1 MLNYVRFIKISK
13 ALLIL
18 IPSKVVFC
26 IILSFSISW
35 SQTET
40 DIQLAQHYYASGELD
55 KALPYYEKIFNSNS
69 SKVYFNRYLEC
80 LVSVKDYKSAEKLLK
95 KQINQNRYDFDVKVM
110 LAQFYEDIGE
120 IQKAEKS
127 YKEIIENLPENPAQ
141 IIAIYQAFA
150 SKQKYELAKSVLDKG
165 KKIANY
171 YPFNFQ
177 YADLY
182 AQRGMKKEM
191 ISEYLD
197 YLEQQPSNIESIEAS
212 LSARLDL
219 SVSENTDYLLLKEQ
233 LLMNSQK
240 INSPV
245 VFSELLI
252 WLYTQSKNFDGAY
265 AQVVAIDKR
274 FKGSGQRVFELGEIC
289 VENKNYTVARKCFN
303 YVIQIGDQNENY
315 ISSYRGLLNTH
326 FLQITTNRNFSKA
339 EIDSSVQTYEEALQK
354 LGKYRLTIPI
364 LLEYTTILAFYADHV
379 DKAQE
384 ELKSAMNFSGL
395 TDVQK
400 AQIKMKLADINLLS
414 GDIWEASILYMQID
428 NDFKFEAIGQ
438 EAKFKNA
445 KVFYYDGEFEYAQAQ
460 LNVLKESTSKLIA
473 NDAMQLS
480 VMITDNYG
488 LDSNFQVMS
497 WFANADL
504 LIEQHKYEEAFK
516 LFDSI
521 QLNFPYHS
529 LADEILFKKAK
540 AMEMQGQW
548 QKALDYYEDLL
559 KFHGQDILADDAL
572 FRSGDI
578 QENIL
583 LNKDKAL
590 EFYRRIAIDFK
601 GSLYSAE
608 ARKRIR
614 LIRGDK
620 KVSDEEL

>member
-1 MLNYVRFIKISK
+1 MR
-13 ALLIL
+13 LIIFL
-18 IPSKVVFC
+18 
-26 IILSFSISW
+26 FSLFSLTAAW

-55 KALPYYEKIFNSNS
+55 KALPYYEKIYNS
-69 SKVYFNRYLEC
+69 SPTKVYFNRYFEC
-80 LVSVKDYKSAEKLLK
+80 LVATKDYKTAEKLLK
-95 KQINQNRYDFDVKVM
+95 KQINQNRSDYDMKVM

-120 IQKAEKS
+120 AEKAEKS
-127 YKEIIENLPENPAQ
+127 YKEIIDNLPENPSQ
-141 IIAIYQAFA
+141 IINIYQTLA
-150 SKQKYELAKSVLDKG
+150 SKQKFEMAKTVLDKG
-165 KKIANY
+165 KKLASY

-182 AQRGMKKEM
+182 AQMGKKKEM
-191 ISEYLD
+191 IAEYLD
-197 YLEQQPSNIESIEAS
+197 YLEQQPTTIESIEAS
-212 LSARLDL
+212 LAARLDL
-219 SVSENTDYLLLKEQ
+219 SASENADYMLLKEQ
-233 LLMNSQK
+233 LLTKTQK
-240 INSPV
+240 LNASV

-252 WLYTQSKNFDGAY
+252 WMYTQSKNFDGAY
-265 AQVVAIDKR
+265 TQVVAIDKR
-274 FKGSGQRVFELGEIC
+274 FKGDGYRVFELGEIC
-289 VENKNYTVARKCFN
+289 VENKNYQVARKCFN
-303 YVIQIGDQNENY
+303 YVISLGENSENY
-315 ISSYRGLLNTH
+315 ILAYKGLLNTH
-326 FLQITTNRNFSKA
+326 FLQITTNRNFSKQ
-339 EIDSSVQTYEEALQK
+339 EIDTTVITYEQALNK
-354 LGKYRLTIPI
+354 LGKSRLTLPVV
-364 LLEYTTILAFYADHV
+364 LEYTTILAFYADQS

-400 AQIKMKLADINLLS
+400 AQIKMQLADINVLS

-428 NDFKFEAIGQ
+428 NDFKFESIGQ

-445 KVFYYDGEFEYAQAQ
+445 KVFYYDGEFDYAQAQ

-497 WFANADL
+497 WFSNADL
-504 LIEQHKYEEAFK
+504 LIEQHKYDEAFK
-516 LFDSI
+516 LYDSI
-521 QLNFPYHS
+521 QINFPYHS
-529 LADEILFKKAK
+529 LADEILFKKGK
-540 AMEMQGQW
+540 AMEMRGEW

-578 QENIL
+578 QENNFS
-583 LNKDKAL
+583 NKEKAL
-590 EFYRRIAIDFK
+590 EFYRRLAIDYK

-614 LIRGDK
+614 LLRGDK
-620 KVSDEEL
+620 NISDDEL

>member
-1 MLNYVRFIKISK
+1 MR
-13 ALLIL
+13 LIIFL
-18 IPSKVVFC
+18 
-26 IILSFSISW
+26 FSLFSLTAAW

-55 KALPYYEKIFNSNS
+55 KALPYYEKIYNS
-69 SKVYFNRYLEC
+69 SPTKVYFNRYFEC
-80 LVSVKDYKSAEKLLK
+80 LVATKDYKSAEKLLK
-95 KQINQNRYDFDVKVM
+95 KQINQNRSDYDMKVM

-120 IQKAEKS
+120 AEKAEKS
-127 YKEIIENLPENPAQ
+127 YKEIIDNLPENPSQ
-141 IIAIYQAFA
+141 IINIYQTLA
-150 SKQKYELAKSVLDKG
+150 SKQKFEMAKTVLDKG
-165 KKIANY
+165 KKLASY

-182 AQRGMKKEM
+182 AQMGKKKEM
-191 ISEYLD
+191 IAEYLD
-197 YLEQQPSNIESIEAS
+197 YLEQQPTTIESIEAS
-212 LSARLDL
+212 LAARLDL
-219 SVSENTDYLLLKEQ
+219 SASENADYILLKEQ
-233 LLMNSQK
+233 LLIKSQK
-240 INSPV
+240 LNASV

-252 WLYTQSKNFDGAY
+252 WMYTQSKNFDGAY
-265 AQVVAIDKR
+265 TQVVAIDKR
-274 FKGSGQRVFELGEIC
+274 FKGDGYRVFELGEIC
-289 VENKNYTVARKCFN
+289 VENKNYQVARKCFN
-303 YVIQIGDQNENY
+303 YVISLGENSENY
-315 ISSYRGLLNTH
+315 ILAYKGLLNTH
-326 FLQITTNRNFSKA
+326 FLQITTNRNFSKS
-339 EIDSSVQTYEEALQK
+339 EIDSTVITYEQALNK
-354 LGKYRLTIPI
+354 LGKSRLTLPVV
-364 LLEYTTILAFYADHV
+364 LEYTTILAFYADQS

-400 AQIKMKLADINLLS
+400 AQIKMQLADINVLS

-428 NDFKFEAIGQ
+428 NDFKFESIGQ

-445 KVFYYDGEFEYAQAQ
+445 KVFYYDGEFDYAQAQ

-504 LIEQHKYEEAFK
+504 LIEQHKYTEAFS
-516 LFDSI
+516 LYDSI

-529 LADEILFKKAK
+529 LADEILFKKGK
-540 AMEMQGQW
+540 AMEMRGEW

-578 QENIL
+578 QENNFS
-583 LNKDKAL
+583 NKEKAL
-590 EFYRRIAIDFK
+590 EFYRRLAIDYK

-614 LIRGDK
+614 LLRGDK
-620 KVSDEEL
+620 NISDDEL

>member
-1 MLNYVRFIKISK
+1 MR
-13 ALLIL
+13 LIIFL
-18 IPSKVVFC
+18 
-26 IILSFSISW
+26 FSLFSLTAAW

-55 KALPYYEKIFNSNS
+55 KALPYYEKIYNS
-69 SKVYFNRYLEC
+69 SPTKVYFNRYFEC
-80 LVSVKDYKSAEKLLK
+80 LVSTKDYKSAEKLLK
-95 KQINQNRYDFDVKVM
+95 KQINQNRSDYDMKVM

-120 IQKAEKS
+120 AEKAEKS
-127 YKEIIENLPENPAQ
+127 YKEIIDNLPENPSQ
-141 IIAIYQAFA
+141 IINIYQTLA
-150 SKQKYELAKSVLDKG
+150 SKQKFEMAKTVLDKG
-165 KKIANY
+165 KKLLSY

-182 AQRGMKKEM
+182 AQMGKKKEM
-191 ISEYLD
+191 IAEYLD
-197 YLEQQPSNIESIEAS
+197 YLEQQPTTIESIEAS
-212 LSARLDL
+212 LAARLDL
-219 SVSENTDYLLLKEQ
+219 SASENADYMLLKEQ
-233 LLMNSQK
+233 LLTKSQK
-240 INSPV
+240 MNASV

-252 WLYTQSKNFDGAY
+252 WMYTQSKNFDGAY
-265 AQVVAIDKR
+265 TQVVAIDKR
-274 FKGSGQRVFELGEIC
+274 FKGDGYRVFELGEIC
-289 VENKNYTVARKCFN
+289 VENKNYQVARKCFN
-303 YVIQIGDQNENY
+303 YVISLGENSENY
-315 ISSYRGLLNTH
+315 ILAYKGLLNTH
-326 FLQITTNRNFSKA
+326 FLQITTNRNFSKS
-339 EIDSSVQTYEEALQK
+339 EIDSTVITYEQALNK
-354 LGKYRLTIPI
+354 LGKSRLTLPVV
-364 LLEYTTILAFYADHV
+364 LEYTTILAFYADQS

-400 AQIKMKLADINLLS
+400 AQIKMQLADINVLS

-428 NDFKFEAIGQ
+428 NDFKFESIGQ

-445 KVFYYDGEFEYAQAQ
+445 KVFYYDGEFDYAQAQ

-504 LIEQHKYEEAFK
+504 LIEQHKYDEAFK
-516 LFDSI
+516 LYDSI
-521 QLNFPYHS
+521 QINFPYHS
-529 LADEILFKKAK
+529 LADEILFKKGK
-540 AMEMQGQW
+540 AMEMRGEW

-578 QENIL
+578 QENNFS
-583 LNKDKAL
+583 NKEKAL
-590 EFYRRIAIDFK
+590 EFYRRLAIDYK

-614 LIRGDK
+614 LLRGDK
-620 KVSDEEL
+620 NISDDEL

>member
-1 MLNYVRFIKISK
+1 MR
-13 ALLIL
+13 LIIFL
-18 IPSKVVFC
+18 
-26 IILSFSISW
+26 FSLFSLTAAW

-55 KALPYYEKIFNSNS
+55 KALPYYEKIYNS
-69 SKVYFNRYLEC
+69 SPTKVYFNRYFEC
-80 LVSVKDYKSAEKLLK
+80 LVATKDYKSAEKLLK
-95 KQINQNRYDFDVKVM
+95 KQINQNRSDYDMKVL
-110 LAQFYEDIGE
+110 LAQFYEDTGE
-120 IQKAEKS
+120 AEKAEKS
-127 YKEIIENLPENPAQ
+127 YKEIIDNLPENPSQ
-141 IIAIYQAFA
+141 IINIYQTLA
-150 SKQKYELAKSVLDKG
+150 SKQKFELAKTVLDKG
-165 KKIANY
+165 KKLASY

-182 AQRGMKKEM
+182 AQMGKKKEM
-191 ISEYLD
+191 ITEYLD
-197 YLEQQPSNIESIEAS
+197 YLEQQPTTIESIEAS
-212 LSARLDL
+212 LAARLDL
-219 SVSENTDYLLLKEQ
+219 SASENTDYMLLKEQ
-233 LLMNSQK
+233 LLIKSQK
-240 INSPV
+240 QNASV

-252 WLYTQSKNFDGAY
+252 WMYTQSKNFDGAY
-265 AQVVAIDKR
+265 TQVVAIDKR
-274 FKGSGQRVFELGEIC
+274 FKGDGYRVFELGEIC
-289 VENKNYTVARKCFN
+289 VENKNYQVARKCFN
-303 YVIQIGDQNENY
+303 YVINLGENSENY
-315 ISSYRGLLNTH
+315 ILAYKGLLNTH
-326 FLQITTNRNFSKA
+326 FLQITTNRNFSKS
-339 EIDSSVQTYEEALQK
+339 EIDSTVITYEQALNK
-354 LGKYRLTIPI
+354 LGKSRLTLPVV
-364 LLEYTTILAFYADHV
+364 LEYTTILAFYDDQS

-400 AQIKMKLADINLLS
+400 AQIKMQLADINVLS

-428 NDFKFEAIGQ
+428 NDFKFESIGQ

-497 WFANADL
+497 WFASADL
-504 LIEQHKYEEAFK
+504 LIEQHKYSEAFS
-516 LFDSI
+516 LYDSI

-529 LADEILFKKAK
+529 LADEILFKKGK
-540 AMEMQGQW
+540 AMEMRGEW

-578 QENIL
+578 QENNL
-583 LNKDKAL
+583 SNKEKAL
-590 EFYRRIAIDFK
+590 EYYRRLAIDFK

-608 ARKRIR
+608 TRKRIR
-614 LIRGDK
+614 LLRGDK
-620 KVSDEEL
+620 NISDDEL

>member
-1 MLNYVRFIKISK
+1 MR
-13 ALLIL
+13 LIIFL
-18 IPSKVVFC
+18 
-26 IILSFSISW
+26 FSLFSLTAAW

-55 KALPYYEKIFNSNS
+55 KALPYYEKIYNS
-69 SKVYFNRYLEC
+69 SPTKVYFNRYFEC
-80 LVSVKDYKSAEKLLK
+80 LVATKDYKSAEKLLK
-95 KQINQNRYDFDVKVM
+95 KQINQNRSDYDMKVM

-120 IQKAEKS
+120 SEKAEKS
-127 YKEIIENLPENPAQ
+127 YKEIIDNLPENPSQ
-141 IIAIYQAFA
+141 IINIYQTLA
-150 SKQKYELAKSVLDKG
+150 SKQKFEMAKTVLDKG
-165 KKIANY
+165 KKLLSY

-182 AQRGMKKEM
+182 AQMGKKKEM
-191 ISEYLD
+191 IAEYLD
-197 YLEQQPSNIESIEAS
+197 YLEQQPTTIESIEAS
-212 LSARLDL
+212 LAARLDL
-219 SVSENTDYLLLKEQ
+219 SASENADYMLLKEQ
-233 LLMNSQK
+233 LLTKSQK
-240 INSPV
+240 MNASV

-252 WLYTQSKNFDGAY
+252 WMYTQSKNFDGAY
-265 AQVVAIDKR
+265 TQVVAIDKR
-274 FKGSGQRVFELGEIC
+274 FKGDGYRVFELGEIC
-289 VENKNYTVARKCFN
+289 VENKNYQVARKCFN
-303 YVIQIGDQNENY
+303 YVISLGENSENY
-315 ISSYRGLLNTH
+315 ILAYKGLLNTH
-326 FLQITTNRNFSKA
+326 FLQITTNRNFSKS
-339 EIDSSVQTYEEALQK
+339 EIDSTVITYEQALNK
-354 LGKYRLTIPI
+354 LGKSRLTLPVV
-364 LLEYTTILAFYADHV
+364 LEYTTILAFYADQS

-400 AQIKMKLADINLLS
+400 AQIKMQLADINVLS

-428 NDFKFEAIGQ
+428 NDFKFESIGQ

-445 KVFYYDGEFEYAQAQ
+445 KVFYYDGEFDYAQAQ

-516 LFDSI
+516 LYDSI
-521 QLNFPYHS
+521 QINFPYHS
-529 LADEILFKKAK
+529 LADEILFKKGK
-540 AMEMQGQW
+540 AMEMRGEW

-578 QENIL
+578 QENNFS
-583 LNKDKAL
+583 NKEKAL
-590 EFYRRIAIDFK
+590 EFYRRLAIDYK

-614 LIRGDK
+614 LLRGDK
-620 KVSDEEL
+620 NISDDEL

>member
-1 MLNYVRFIKISK
+1 MR
-13 ALLIL
+13 LIIFL
-18 IPSKVVFC
+18 
-26 IILSFSISW
+26 FSLFSLTAAW

-55 KALPYYEKIFNSNS
+55 KALPYYEKIYNS
-69 SKVYFNRYLEC
+69 SPTKVYFNRYFEC
-80 LVSVKDYKSAEKLLK
+80 LVATKDYKTAEKLLK
-95 KQINQNRYDFDVKVM
+95 KQINQNRSDYDMKVM

-120 IQKAEKS
+120 ADKAEKS
-127 YKEIIENLPENPAQ
+127 YKEIIDNLPENPSQ
-141 IIAIYQAFA
+141 IINIYQTLA
-150 SKQKYELAKSVLDKG
+150 SKQKFEMAKTVLDKG
-165 KKIANY
+165 KKLASY

-182 AQRGMKKEM
+182 AQMGKKKEM
-191 ISEYLD
+191 IAEYLD
-197 YLEQQPSNIESIEAS
+197 YLEQQPTTIESIEAS
-212 LSARLDL
+212 LAARLDL
-219 SVSENTDYLLLKEQ
+219 SASENADYILLKEQ
-233 LLMNSQK
+233 LLIKSQK
-240 INSPV
+240 LNASV

-252 WLYTQSKNFDGAY
+252 WMYTQSKNFDGAY
-265 AQVVAIDKR
+265 TQVVAIDKR
-274 FKGSGQRVFELGEIC
+274 FKGDGYRVFELGEIC
-289 VENKNYTVARKCFN
+289 VENKNYQVARKCFN
-303 YVIQIGDQNENY
+303 YVISLGENSENY
-315 ISSYRGLLNTH
+315 ILAYKGLLNTH
-326 FLQITTNRNFSKA
+326 FLQITTNRNFSKS
-339 EIDSSVQTYEEALQK
+339 EIDSTVITYEQALNK
-354 LGKYRLTIPI
+354 LGKSRLTLPVV
-364 LLEYTTILAFYADHV
+364 LEYTTILAFYADQS

-400 AQIKMKLADINLLS
+400 AQIKMQLADINVLS

-428 NDFKFEAIGQ
+428 NDFKFESIGQ

-445 KVFYYDGEFEYAQAQ
+445 KVFYYDGEFDYAQAQ

-497 WFANADL
+497 WFSNADL
-504 LIEQHKYEEAFK
+504 LIEQHKYDEAFK
-516 LFDSI
+516 LYDSI
-521 QLNFPYHS
+521 QINFPYHS
-529 LADEILFKKAK
+529 LADEILFKKGK
-540 AMEMQGQW
+540 AMEMRGEW

-578 QENIL
+578 QENNFS
-583 LNKDKAL
+583 NKEKAL
-590 EFYRRIAIDFK
+590 EFYRRLAIDYK

-614 LIRGDK
+614 LLRGDK
-620 KVSDEEL
+620 NISDDEL

>member
-1 MLNYVRFIKISK
+1 MKTVFHF
-13 ALLIL
+13 IL
-18 IPSKVVFC
+18 ICHF
-26 IILSFSISW
+26 SFIW
-35 SQTET
+35 SQTDT

-55 KALPYYEKIFNSNS
+55 KALPYYEKIYNS
-69 SKVYFNRYLEC
+69 SPTKVYFNRYFEC
-80 LVSVKDYKSAEKLLK
+80 LVATKDYKSAEKLLK
-95 KQINQNRYDFDVKVM
+95 KQINQNRSDYDMKVM

-120 IQKAEKS
+120 AEKAEKS
-127 YKEIIENLPENPAQ
+127 YKEIIVNLPENPSQ
-141 IIAIYQAFA
+141 IINIYQTLA
-150 SKQKYELAKSVLDKG
+150 SKQKFEMAKTVLDKG
-165 KKIANY
+165 KKLASY

-182 AQRGMKKEM
+182 AQMGKKKEM
-191 ISEYLD
+191 IAEYLD
-197 YLEQQPSNIESIEAS
+197 YLEQQPTTIESIEAS
-212 LSARLDL
+212 LAARLDL
-219 SVSENTDYLLLKEQ
+219 SASENADYMLLKEQ
-233 LLMNSQK
+233 LLTKSQK
-240 INSPV
+240 MNASV

-252 WLYTQSKNFDGAY
+252 WMYTQSKNFDGAY
-265 AQVVAIDKR
+265 TQVVAIDKR
-274 FKGSGQRVFELGEIC
+274 FKGYGYRLFELGEIC
-289 VENKNYTVARKCFN
+289 VENRNYQVARKCFN
-303 YVIQIGDQNENY
+303 YVISLGENSENY
-315 ISSYRGLLNTH
+315 ILAYKGLLNTH
-326 FLQITTNRNFSKA
+326 FLQITTNRNFSKS
-339 EIDSSVQTYEEALQK
+339 EIDSTVLTYEQALNK
-354 LGKYRLTIPI
+354 LGKSRLTLPVV
-364 LLEYTTILAFYADHV
+364 LEYTTILAFYADQS

-400 AQIKMKLADINLLS
+400 AQIKMQLADINVLS

-428 NDFKFEAIGQ
+428 NDFKFESIGQ

-445 KVFYYDGEFEYAQAQ
+445 KVFYYDGEFDYAQAQ

-504 LIEQHKYEEAFK
+504 LIEQHKYDEAFK
-516 LFDSI
+516 LYDSI
-521 QLNFPYHS
+521 QINFPYHS
-529 LADEILFKKAK
+529 LADEILFKKGK
-540 AMEMQGQW
+540 AMEMRGEW

-578 QENIL
+578 QENNFS
-583 LNKDKAL
+583 NKEKAL
-590 EFYRRIAIDFK
+590 EFYRRLAIDYK

-614 LIRGDK
+614 LLRGDK
-620 KVSDEEL
+620 NISDDEL

>member
-1 MLNYVRFIKISK
+1 MR
-13 ALLIL
+13 LIIFL
-18 IPSKVVFC
+18 
-26 IILSFSISW
+26 FSLFSLTAAW

-55 KALPYYEKIFNSNS
+55 KALPYYEKIYNS
-69 SKVYFNRYLEC
+69 SPTKVYFNRYFEC
-80 LVSVKDYKSAEKLLK
+80 LVATKDYKTAEKLLK
-95 KQINQNRYDFDVKVM
+95 KQINQNRSDYDMKVM

-120 IQKAEKS
+120 AEKAEKS
-127 YKEIIENLPENPAQ
+127 YKEIIDNLPENPSQ
-141 IIAIYQAFA
+141 IINIYQTLA
-150 SKQKYELAKSVLDKG
+150 SKQKFEMAKTVLDKG
-165 KKIANY
+165 KKLASY

-182 AQRGMKKEM
+182 AQMGKKKEM
-191 ISEYLD
+191 IAEYLD
-197 YLEQQPSNIESIEAS
+197 YLEQQPTTIESIEAS
-212 LSARLDL
+212 LAARLDL
-219 SVSENTDYLLLKEQ
+219 SASENADYMLLKEQ
-233 LLMNSQK
+233 LLTKTQK
-240 INSPV
+240 LNASV

-252 WLYTQSKNFDGAY
+252 WMYTQSKNFDGAY
-265 AQVVAIDKR
+265 TQVVAIDKR
-274 FKGSGQRVFELGEIC
+274 FKGDGYRVFELGEIC
-289 VENKNYTVARKCFN
+289 VENKNYQVARKCFN
-303 YVIQIGDQNENY
+303 YVISLGENSENY
-315 ISSYRGLLNTH
+315 ILAYKGLLNTH
-326 FLQITTNRNFSKA
+326 FLQITTNRNFSKQ
-339 EIDSSVQTYEEALQK
+339 EIDTTVITYEQALNK
-354 LGKYRLTIPI
+354 LGKSRLTLPVV
-364 LLEYTTILAFYADHV
+364 LEYTTILAFYADQS

-400 AQIKMKLADINLLS
+400 AQIKMQLADINVLS

-428 NDFKFEAIGQ
+428 NDFKFESIGQ

-445 KVFYYDGEFEYAQAQ
+445 KVFYYDGEFDYAQAQ

-497 WFANADL
+497 WFSNADL
-504 LIEQHKYEEAFK
+504 LIEQHKYDEAFK
-516 LFDSI
+516 LYDSI
-521 QLNFPYHS
+521 QINFPYHS
-529 LADEILFKKAK
+529 LADEILFKKGK
-540 AMEMQGQW
+540 AMEMRGEW

-578 QENIL
+578 QENNFS
-583 LNKDKAL
+583 NKEKAH
-590 EFYRRIAIDFK
+590 EFYRRLAIDYK

-614 LIRGDK
+614 LLRGDK
-620 KVSDEEL
+620 NISDDEL

>member
-1 MLNYVRFIKISK
+1 MR
-13 ALLIL
+13 LIIFL
-18 IPSKVVFC
+18 
-26 IILSFSISW
+26 FSLFSLTAAW

-40 DIQLAQHYYASGELD
+40 DIQLAQHYYAAGELD
-55 KALPYYEKIFNSNS
+55 KALPYYEKIYNS
-69 SKVYFNRYLEC
+69 SPTKVYFNRYFEC
-80 LVSVKDYKSAEKLLK
+80 LVSTKDYKSAEKLLK
-95 KQINQNRYDFDVKVM
+95 KQINQNRSDYDMKVM

-120 IQKAEKS
+120 AEKAEKS
-127 YKEIIENLPENPAQ
+127 YKEIIDNLPENPSQ
-141 IIAIYQAFA
+141 IINIYQTLA
-150 SKQKYELAKSVLDKG
+150 SKQKFEMAKTVLDKG
-165 KKIANY
+165 KKLLSY

-182 AQRGMKKEM
+182 AQMGKKKEM
-191 ISEYLD
+191 IAEYLD
-197 YLEQQPSNIESIEAS
+197 YLEQQPTTIESIEAS
-212 LSARLDL
+212 LAARLDL
-219 SVSENTDYLLLKEQ
+219 SASENADYMLLKEQ
-233 LLMNSQK
+233 LLTKSQK
-240 INSPV
+240 MNASV

-252 WLYTQSKNFDGAY
+252 WMYTQSKNFDGAY
-265 AQVVAIDKR
+265 TQVVAIDKR
-274 FKGSGQRVFELGEIC
+274 FKGDGYRVFELGEIC
-289 VENKNYTVARKCFN
+289 VENKNYQVARKCFN
-303 YVIQIGDQNENY
+303 YVISLGENSENY
-315 ISSYRGLLNTH
+315 ILAYKGLLNTH
-326 FLQITTNRNFSKA
+326 FLQITTNRNFSKQ
-339 EIDSSVQTYEEALQK
+339 EIDTTVITYEQALNK
-354 LGKYRLTIPI
+354 LGKSRLTLPVV
-364 LLEYTTILAFYADHV
+364 LEYTTILAFYADQS

-400 AQIKMKLADINLLS
+400 AQIKMQLADINVLS

-428 NDFKFEAIGQ
+428 NDFKFESIGQ

-445 KVFYYDGEFEYAQAQ
+445 KVFYYDGEFDYAQAQ

-504 LIEQHKYEEAFK
+504 LIEQHKYDEAFK
-516 LFDSI
+516 LYDSI
-521 QLNFPYHS
+521 QINFPYHS
-529 LADEILFKKAK
+529 LADEILFKKGK
-540 AMEMQGQW
+540 ALEMRGEW

-578 QENIL
+578 QENNFS
-583 LNKDKAL
+583 NKEKAL
-590 EFYRRIAIDFK
+590 EFYRRLAIDYK

-614 LIRGDK
+614 LLRGDK
-620 KVSDEEL
+620 NISDDEL

>member
-1 MLNYVRFIKISK
+1 MR
-13 ALLIL
+13 LIIFL
-18 IPSKVVFC
+18 
-26 IILSFSISW
+26 FSLFSLTAAW

-55 KALPYYEKIFNSNS
+55 KALPYYEKIYNS
-69 SKVYFNRYLEC
+69 SPTKVYFNRYFEC
-80 LVSVKDYKSAEKLLK
+80 LVSTKDYKSAEKLLK
-95 KQINQNRYDFDVKVM
+95 KQINQNRSDYDMKVT

-120 IQKAEKS
+120 AEKAEKS
-127 YKEIIENLPENPAQ
+127 YKEIIDNLPENPSQ
-141 IIAIYQAFA
+141 IINIYQTLA
-150 SKQKYELAKSVLDKG
+150 SKQKFEMAKTVLDKG
-165 KKIANY
+165 KKLLSY

-182 AQRGMKKEM
+182 AQMGKKKEM
-191 ISEYLD
+191 IAEYLD
-197 YLEQQPSNIESIEAS
+197 YLEQQPTTIESIEAS
-212 LSARLDL
+212 LAARLDL
-219 SVSENTDYLLLKEQ
+219 SASENADYMLLKEQ
-233 LLMNSQK
+233 LLTKSQK
-240 INSPV
+240 MNASV

-252 WLYTQSKNFDGAY
+252 WMYTQSKNFDGAY
-265 AQVVAIDKR
+265 TQVVAIDKR
-274 FKGSGQRVFELGEIC
+274 FKGDGYRVFELGEIC
-289 VENKNYTVARKCFN
+289 VENKNYQVARKCFN
-303 YVIQIGDQNENY
+303 YVISLGENSENY
-315 ISSYRGLLNTH
+315 ILAYKGLLNTH
-326 FLQITTNRNFSKA
+326 FLQITTNRNFSKS
-339 EIDSSVQTYEEALQK
+339 EIDSTVITYEQALNK
-354 LGKYRLTIPI
+354 LGKSRLTLPVV
-364 LLEYTTILAFYADHV
+364 LEYTTILAFYADQS

-400 AQIKMKLADINLLS
+400 AQIKMQLADINVLS

-428 NDFKFEAIGQ
+428 NDFKFESIGQ

-445 KVFYYDGEFEYAQAQ
+445 KVFYYDGEFDYAQAQ

-497 WFANADL
+497 WFSNADL
-504 LIEQHKYEEAFK
+504 LIEQHKYDEAFK
-516 LFDSI
+516 LYDSI
-521 QLNFPYHS
+521 QINFPYHS
-529 LADEILFKKAK
+529 LADEILFKKGK
-540 AMEMQGQW
+540 AMEMRGEW

-578 QENIL
+578 QENNFS
-583 LNKDKAL
+583 NKEKAL
-590 EFYRRIAIDFK
+590 EFYRRLAIDYK

-614 LIRGDK
+614 LLRGDK
-620 KVSDEEL
+620 NISDDEL

>member
-1 MLNYVRFIKISK
+1 VGKRKHAEKELMR
-13 ALLIL
+13 LIIFL
-18 IPSKVVFC
+18 
-26 IILSFSISW
+26 FSLFSLTAAW

-55 KALPYYEKIFNSNS
+55 KALPYYEKIYNS
-69 SKVYFNRYLEC
+69 SPTKVYFNRYFEC
-80 LVSVKDYKSAEKLLK
+80 LVSTKDYKSAEKLLK
-95 KQINQNRYDFDVKVM
+95 KQINQNRSDYDMKVI

-120 IQKAEKS
+120 AEKAEKS
-127 YKEIIENLPENPAQ
+127 YKEIIDNLPENPSQ
-141 IIAIYQAFA
+141 IINIYQTLA
-150 SKQKYELAKSVLDKG
+150 SKQKFEMAKTVLDKG
-165 KKIANY
+165 KKLLSY

-182 AQRGMKKEM
+182 AQMGKKKEM
-191 ISEYLD
+191 IAEYLD
-197 YLEQQPSNIESIEAS
+197 YLEQQPTTIESIEAS
-212 LSARLDL
+212 LAARLDL
-219 SVSENTDYLLLKEQ
+219 SASENADYMLLKEQ
-233 LLMNSQK
+233 LLTKSQK
-240 INSPV
+240 MNASV

-252 WLYTQSKNFDGAY
+252 WMYTQSKNFDGAY
-265 AQVVAIDKR
+265 TQVVAIDKR
-274 FKGSGQRVFELGEIC
+274 FKGDGYRVFELGEIC
-289 VENKNYTVARKCFN
+289 VENKNYQVARKCFN
-303 YVIQIGDQNENY
+303 YVISLGENSENY
-315 ISSYRGLLNTH
+315 ILAYKGLLNTH
-326 FLQITTNRNFSKA
+326 FLQITTNRNFSKS
-339 EIDSSVQTYEEALQK
+339 EIDSTVITYEQALNK
-354 LGKYRLTIPI
+354 LGKSRLTLPVV
-364 LLEYTTILAFYADHV
+364 LEYTTILAFYADQS

-400 AQIKMKLADINLLS
+400 AQIKMQLADINVLS

-428 NDFKFEAIGQ
+428 NDFKFESIGQ

-445 KVFYYDGEFEYAQAQ
+445 KVFYYDGEFDYAQAQ

-497 WFANADL
+497 WFSNADL
-504 LIEQHKYEEAFK
+504 LIEQHKYDEAFK
-516 LFDSI
+516 LYDSI
-521 QLNFPYHS
+521 QINFPYHS
-529 LADEILFKKAK
+529 LADEILFKKGK
-540 AMEMQGQW
+540 AMEMRGEW

-578 QENIL
+578 QENNFS
-583 LNKDKAL
+583 NKEKAL
-590 EFYRRIAIDFK
+590 EFYRRLAIDYK

-614 LIRGDK
+614 LLRGDK
-620 KVSDEEL
+620 NVSDDEL

>member
-1 MLNYVRFIKISK
+1 MR
-13 ALLIL
+13 LIIFL
-18 IPSKVVFC
+18 
-26 IILSFSISW
+26 FSLFSLTAAW

-55 KALPYYEKIFNSNS
+55 KALPYYEKIYNS
-69 SKVYFNRYLEC
+69 SPTKVYFNRYFEC
-80 LVSVKDYKSAEKLLK
+80 LVSTKDYKSAEKLLK
-95 KQINQNRYDFDVKVM
+95 KQINQNRSDYDMKVM

-120 IQKAEKS
+120 AEKAEKS
-127 YKEIIENLPENPAQ
+127 YKEIIDNLPENPSQ
-141 IIAIYQAFA
+141 IINIYQTLA
-150 SKQKYELAKSVLDKG
+150 SKQKFEIAKTVLDKG
-165 KKIANY
+165 KKLASY
-171 YPFNFQ
+171 FPFNFQ

-182 AQRGMKKEM
+182 AQMGKKKEM
-191 ISEYLD
+191 IAEYLD
-197 YLEQQPSNIESIEAS
+197 YLEQQPTTIESIEAS
-212 LSARLDL
+212 LAARLDL
-219 SVSENTDYLLLKEQ
+219 SASENADYMLLKEQ
-233 LLMNSQK
+233 LLTKSQK
-240 INSPV
+240 MNASV

-252 WLYTQSKNFDGAY
+252 WMYTQSKNFDGAY
-265 AQVVAIDKR
+265 TQVVAIDKR
-274 FKGSGQRVFELGEIC
+274 FKGDGYRVFELGEIC
-289 VENKNYTVARKCFN
+289 VENKNYQVARKCFN
-303 YVIQIGDQNENY
+303 YVISLGENSENY
-315 ISSYRGLLNTH
+315 ILAYKGLLNTH
-326 FLQITTNRNFSKA
+326 FLQITTNRNFSKQ
-339 EIDSSVQTYEEALQK
+339 EIDTTVITYEQALNK
-354 LGKYRLTIPI
+354 LGKSRLTLPVV
-364 LLEYTTILAFYADHV
+364 LEYTTILAFYADQS

-400 AQIKMKLADINLLS
+400 AQIKMQLADINVLS

-428 NDFKFEAIGQ
+428 NDFKFESIGQ

-445 KVFYYDGEFEYAQAQ
+445 KVFYYDGEFDYAQAQ

-504 LIEQHKYEEAFK
+504 LIEQHKYDEAFK
-516 LFDSI
+516 LYDSI
-521 QLNFPYHS
+521 QINFPYHS
-529 LADEILFKKAK
+529 LADEILFKKGK
-540 AMEMQGQW
+540 AMEMRGEW

-578 QENIL
+578 QENNFS
-583 LNKDKAL
+583 NKEKAL
-590 EFYRRIAIDFK
+590 EFYRRLAIDYK

-614 LIRGDK
+614 LLRGDK
-620 KVSDEEL
+620 NISDDEL

>member
-1 MLNYVRFIKISK
+1 MR
-13 ALLIL
+13 LIIFL
-18 IPSKVVFC
+18 
-26 IILSFSISW
+26 FSLFSLTAAW

-55 KALPYYEKIFNSNS
+55 KALPYYEKIYNS
-69 SKVYFNRYLEC
+69 SPTKVYFNRYFEC
-80 LVSVKDYKSAEKLLK
+80 LVATKDYKSAEKLLK
-95 KQINQNRYDFDVKVM
+95 KQINQNRSDYDMKVM

-120 IQKAEKS
+120 AEKAEKS
-127 YKEIIENLPENPAQ
+127 YKEIIDNLPENPSQ
-141 IIAIYQAFA
+141 IINIYQTLA
-150 SKQKYELAKSVLDKG
+150 SKQKFEMAKTVLDKG
-165 KKIANY
+165 KKLASY

-182 AQRGMKKEM
+182 AQMGKKKEM
-191 ISEYLD
+191 IAEYLD
-197 YLEQQPSNIESIEAS
+197 YLEQQPTTIESIEAS
-212 LSARLDL
+212 LAARLDL
-219 SVSENTDYLLLKEQ
+219 SASENADYMLLKEQ
-233 LLMNSQK
+233 LLTKSQK
-240 INSPV
+240 MNASV

-252 WLYTQSKNFDGAY
+252 WMYTQSKNFDGAY
-265 AQVVAIDKR
+265 TQVVAIDKR
-274 FKGSGQRVFELGEIC
+274 FKGDGYRVFELGEIC
-289 VENKNYTVARKCFN
+289 VENKNYQVARKCFN
-303 YVIQIGDQNENY
+303 YVISLGENSENY
-315 ISSYRGLLNTH
+315 ILAYKGLLNTH
-326 FLQITTNRNFSKA
+326 FLQITTNRNFSKQ
-339 EIDSSVQTYEEALQK
+339 EIDTTVITYEQALNK
-354 LGKYRLTIPI
+354 LGKSRLTLPVV
-364 LLEYTTILAFYADHV
+364 LEYTTILAFYADQS

-400 AQIKMKLADINLLS
+400 AQIKMQLADINVLS

-428 NDFKFEAIGQ
+428 NDFKFESIGQ

-445 KVFYYDGEFEYAQAQ
+445 KVFYYDGEFDYAQAQ

-504 LIEQHKYEEAFK
+504 LIEQHKYDEAFK
-516 LFDSI
+516 LYDSI
-521 QLNFPYHS
+521 QINFPYHS
-529 LADEILFKKAK
+529 LADEILFKKGK
-540 AMEMQGQW
+540 AMEMRGEW

-578 QENIL
+578 QENNFS
-583 LNKDKAL
+583 NKEKAL
-590 EFYRRIAIDFK
+590 EFYRRLAIDYK

-614 LIRGDK
+614 LLRGDK
-620 KVSDEEL
+620 NISDDEL

>member
-1 MLNYVRFIKISK
+1 MR
-13 ALLIL
+13 LIIFL
-18 IPSKVVFC
+18 
-26 IILSFSISW
+26 FSLFSLTAAW

-55 KALPYYEKIFNSNS
+55 KALPYYEKIYNS
-69 SKVYFNRYLEC
+69 SPTKVYFNRYFEC
-80 LVSVKDYKSAEKLLK
+80 LVSTKDYKSAEKLLK
-95 KQINQNRYDFDVKVM
+95 KQINQNRSDYDMKVI

-120 IQKAEKS
+120 AEKAEKS
-127 YKEIIENLPENPAQ
+127 YKEIIDNLPENPSQ
-141 IIAIYQAFA
+141 IINIYQTLA
-150 SKQKYELAKSVLDKG
+150 SKQKFEMAKTVLDKG
-165 KKIANY
+165 KKLLSY

-182 AQRGMKKEM
+182 AQMGKKKEM
-191 ISEYLD
+191 IAEYLD
-197 YLEQQPSNIESIEAS
+197 YLEQQPTTIESIEAS
-212 LSARLDL
+212 LAARLDL
-219 SVSENTDYLLLKEQ
+219 SASENADYMLLKEQ
-233 LLMNSQK
+233 LLTKSQK
-240 INSPV
+240 MNASV

-252 WLYTQSKNFDGAY
+252 WMYTQSKNFDGAY
-265 AQVVAIDKR
+265 TQVVAIDKR
-274 FKGSGQRVFELGEIC
+274 FKGDGYRVFELGEIC
-289 VENKNYTVARKCFN
+289 VENKNYQVARKCFN
-303 YVIQIGDQNENY
+303 YVISLGENSENY
-315 ISSYRGLLNTH
+315 ILAYKGLLNTH
-326 FLQITTNRNFSKA
+326 FLQITTNRNFSKS
-339 EIDSSVQTYEEALQK
+339 EIDSTVITYEQALNK
-354 LGKYRLTIPI
+354 LGKSRLTLPVV
-364 LLEYTTILAFYADHV
+364 LEYTTILAFYADQS

-400 AQIKMKLADINLLS
+400 AQIKMQLADINVLS

-428 NDFKFEAIGQ
+428 NDFKFESIGQ

-445 KVFYYDGEFEYAQAQ
+445 KVFYYDGEFDYAQAQ

-497 WFANADL
+497 WFSNADL
-504 LIEQHKYEEAFK
+504 LIEQHKYDEAFK
-516 LFDSI
+516 LYDSI
-521 QLNFPYHS
+521 QINFPYHS
-529 LADEILFKKAK
+529 LADEILFKKGK
-540 AMEMQGQW
+540 AMEMRGEW

-578 QENIL
+578 QENNFS
-583 LNKDKAL
+583 NKEKAL
-590 EFYRRIAIDFK
+590 EFYRRLAIDYK

-614 LIRGDK
+614 LLRGDK
-620 KVSDEEL
+620 NVSDDEL